1 MDNGIRGFIL
11 TAVHR
16 RNADVLRSICVMAV
30 GIHVEIVFHL
40 QRTVLI
46 IRIFV
51 REIKFKLITK

>member
-1 MDNGIRGFIL
+1 MDNGIRVSVL

-16 RNADVLRSICVMAV
+16 RYADVLRSICVMAV
-30 GIHVEIVFHL
+30 RVYMDVVFHL

-51 REIKFKLITK
+51 REIKFD